1 LSSTVNPLDIMD
13 ECASLALAG
22 KGFTKTNPIVGAIV
36 VKDGKV
42 IGRGW
47 HSEYGKAHAEVMAI
61 ADAGDVRGADLY
73 VTLEPCSHHGKTP
86 PCVNKIIETGIKRV
100 FVGVVDPNPVNAG
113 NGLNILMEHGIEVF
127 LGYRETLCA
136 ALIEDF
142 TKRILTGLPYFSL
155 KTATSIDGKLATRT
169 RDSKWISSASSRTY
183 VHYLRSVSDAVLVGV
198 NTVIADDPQL
208 NVRDV
213 HSDNDP
219 YKIVIDP
226 HGRMPEGR
234 KLEENPDRLIYVTEK
249 GTETAAASRLR
260 SKGAHVL
267 DIECINGC
275 LDLRELSGRLLEM
288 KIMNILIEGGGE
300 TAGSFFDADLVDK
313 GYFFIAPKIIGGRE
327 AVMSVAGKGADFVK
341 NSKEMLETD
350 MRHFENDILISGRF
364 HDYSSHVLNLTEK
377 LRNRCSRGL

>member
-1 LSSTVNPLDIMD
+1 MD

-36 VKDGKV
+36 VKEGKV

-61 ADAGDVRGADLY
+61 DDAGDVRGADLY

-127 LGYRETLCA
+127 LGYREELCA

-142 TKRILTGLPYFSL
+142 TKRILTGLPYYSL

-169 RDSKWISSASSRTY
+169 KDSKWISSPSSRAY
-183 VHYLRSVSDAVLVGV
+183 AHYLRSVSDAVLVGV

-208 NVRDV
+208 TVRDV
-213 HSDNDP
+213 HSENDP
-219 YKIVIDP
+219 YKIVLDP

-234 KLEENPDRLIYVTEK
+234 KLEENPDKLIYVTEK
-249 GTETAAASRLR
+249 GAETAAAARLR
-260 SKGAHVL
+260 GKGAHVL
-267 DIECINGC
+267 EISCINGG
-275 LDLRELSGRLLEM
+275 LDLRELSCRLLDM

-300 TAGSFFDADLVDK
+300 TSGAFFDADLVDK
-313 GYFFIAPKIIGGRE
+313 GYFVIAPKIIGGRD
-327 AVMSVAGKGADFVK
+327 AVMTVAGKGADFV
-341 NSKEMLETD
+341 SGAKEMLETD
-350 MRHFENDILISGRF
+350 IRHFEKDILISGRF
-364 HDYSSHVLNLTEK
+364 TDYRTHVLDLTEK